1 MAEPAGAGAEG
12 GSAGAGALWVLVCL
26 GLVSDG
32 SQVTPLC
39 SIPLFPPA
47 IWHMLGEKS
56 WAGGAEGSH
65 EHGAV
70 SCLLALLCDGGS
82 SPGFWMEEGCVSVLG
97 AQCACK

>member
-12 GSAGAGALWVLVCL
+12 GSVGAGALWVLVCL
-26 GLVSDG
+26 GLVSGG

-47 IWHMLGEKS
+47 IWHTLGEKP
-56 WAGGAEGSH
+56 WAGGAEGRD

-70 SCLLALLCDGGS
+70 RA
-82 SPGFWMEEGCVSVLG
+82 
-97 AQCACK
+97 AQLQS